1 MNKTTLGMA
10 VVAFILAL
18 TAFFQGGFPLVGQG
32 FLVGGQALLGF
43 FPLLVI
49 AFTVAGLVS
58 ILIPREMVSRWL
70 GEESG
75 WKGLI
80 IGPAIGALVQ
90 GGPFAFFPLF
100 DAVFRD
106 SITTGTAV
114 AMITAWGMI
123 NVGHLPYEFAF
134 LGPRFV
140 ALKYSVYILLPSL
153 SGFLANLLF
162 GG

>member
-1 MNKTTLGMA
+1 MSKLTSAFLVLSFMA
-10 VVAFILAL
+10 AALFVVAYRRGKHIDGLKEAKKM
-18 TAFFQGGFPLVGQG
+18 
-32 FLVGGQALLGF
+32 FLNVL
-43 FPLLVI
+43 PLLLL
-49 AFTVAGLVS
+49 AFIIVGFIN
-58 ILIPREMVSRWL
+58 ILIPEKALQTWL

-80 IGPAIGALVQ
+80 IGPVIGALIQ

-106 SITTGTAV
+106 NVTTGTAV

-123 NVGHLPYEFAF
+123 NLGHLPYEFTF

-140 ALKYSVYILLPSL
+140 ALKYCTYIALPTL
-153 SGFLANLLF
+153 AGLLANLFF
-162 GG
+162 G